1 MLNKN
6 LINEKVSASGLTK
19 IFALLVG
26 VLSVATVFDDFHRYL
41 ELFAHFKLQYL
52 VASIIFSGVFF
63 ALREYQLGW
72 VMIIVTTLNLNYVL
86 PWYFSSKP
94 VSAIDFAAEIKLVHA
109 NVHTSNTNYQALI
122 DLVNKE
128 SPDILIAQ
136 EVNKQWIIALNKI
149 EDILPYKQVRARED
163 NFGIAV
169 YSKYPFDKSEVIYFE
184 ASQVPSIKISF
195 TVARQRVSLITSHPL
210 PPVNT
215 NYYESRNSQ
224 IKEISLESKE
234 IKNPLIIVGDLNVT
248 MWSKDYQPLEE
259 YANLSNTRKGFGLL
273 PTWPT
278 NLLPLMIPIDHCL
291 VSSDFETIDMKV
303 SKNIGSDHLPLVITL
318 GLHI

>member
-1 MLNKN
+1 MQELKGLLFLKYSVNALTKKLLLCVGNTFASMLNKN

-169 YSKYPFDKSEVIYFE
+169 YSKYPFDKSLFL
-184 ASQVPSIKISF
+184 ISF
-195 TVARQRVSLITSHPL
+195 INSSTITCQYSSEIFSLIFSSVIISTYFS
-210 PPVNT
+210 
-215 NYYESRNSQ
+215 SR
-224 IKEISLESKE
+224 L
-234 IKNPLIIVGDLNVT
+234 T
-248 MWSKDYQPLEE
+248 
-259 YANLSNTRKGFGLL
+259 
-273 PTWPT
+273 
-278 NLLPLMIPIDHCL
+278 
-291 VSSDFETIDMKV
+291 
-303 SKNIGSDHLPLVITL
+303 KNIKACLLFVLFNCRFSNCVLA
-318 GLHI
+318 